1 MARCIVCG
9 CELNDSNST
18 EEHILLNAIGGH
30 LKSKELLC
38 KQHNSVFGKECD
50 AELAN
55 QLQVLSSNF
64 QVQRQRGKNPAI
76 EGTTASGE
84 RYRIED
90 GINPVKVKPT
100 VEIDDIEGGK
110 SIHIEARNEKE
121 LRQILKGIKAKYP
134 KLNIDIEDV
143 VAKGTRVSKRLD
155 EHVNFHLTIGGELA
169 FRSIAKT
176 AVEYYVL
183 KTGDVDTVSHLIP
196 YLKGDEEKNV
206 VRIFMTQEPV
216 CRLEPGE
223 VCHLIHLESNIKD
236 RLLYAYVEFYSVF
249 SFLVLLSN
257 CYNGSEVNE
266 TYCFELNQ
274 VKELK
279 KDIKLGLTKI
289 DINMTH
295 KPDTLDWAVVEMRS
309 NRFLKICQI
318 RQIFA
323 ETCDKLKN
331 NLCSSCGLT
340 EEEVNK
346 IAEGVGWMM
355 IRAYDN

>member
-1 MARCIVCG
+1 M
-9 CELNDSNST
+9 
-18 EEHILLNAIGGH
+18 
-30 LKSKELLC
+30 
-38 KQHNSVFGKECD
+38 
-50 AELAN
+50 
-55 QLQVLSSNF
+55 
-64 QVQRQRGKNPAI
+64 
-76 EGTTASGE
+76 
-84 RYRIED
+84 
-90 GINPVKVKPT
+90 
-100 VEIDDIEGGK
+100 
-110 SIHIEARNEKE
+110 
-121 LRQILKGIKAKYP
+121 
-134 KLNIDIEDV
+134 
-143 VAKGTRVSKRLD
+143 SKRLD

-183 KTGDVDTVSHLIP
+183 KTGDVDTVNHLIP

-223 VCHLIHLESNIKD
+223 ICHLIHLESNIKD

-257 CYNGSEVNE
+257 CYNCSEVNE

-355 IRAYDN
+355 IRAYNI